1 MEEQDTKCKAELE
14 SVKKEFE
21 EFVYII
27 SHDMKTPMR
36 AISNITSWIEE
47 DLGTTISPMVQEN
60 FNLLKNR
67 VHRLENMMNAML
79 ELSRIERYDMH
90 VNEVNIPKLIDE
102 VISITE
108 GKLNTEFH
116 ISLDLINEN
125 FTTFG
130 KKLERVILNVIDN
143 AVRFNNNLKK
153 NVYIEILES
162 DLNYEFEIKDDG
174 LGIEEEARDK
184 IFDIFYT
191 VHSKDVLDTTGSGLA
206 ICDKILKFVGG
217 NIEYK
222 KNPSGGSIFKMIW
235 PKNIEIKK

>member
-130 KKLERVILNVIDN
+130 KKLERVMLNVIDN

-174 LGIEEEARDK
+174 LGIEEEVRHK